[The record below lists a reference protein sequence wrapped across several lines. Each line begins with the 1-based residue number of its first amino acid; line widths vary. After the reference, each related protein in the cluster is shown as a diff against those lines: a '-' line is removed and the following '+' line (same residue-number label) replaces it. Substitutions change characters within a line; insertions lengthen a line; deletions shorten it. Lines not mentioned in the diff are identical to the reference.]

1 MKILISAY
9 SCEPGVGSE
18 RGVGWNVA
26 SEVSKYHQVWVITRP
41 DESKQVIEAEL
52 ERNPNPNL
60 HFIYFTLPFWK
71 DSLRWGQSGPM
82 QLHYYFWQIQA
93 YFVAKQLL
101 QQIDFDLV
109 HHVTFVKY
117 SAPSFLAFLPIPFIW
132 GPVGGGESAPRTFWI
147 DFSFKNKVYESL
159 RWLWRSI
166 GELDPFVRKTARR
179 CTIAYV
185 TTEDTAIRVRKMGAS
200 QVKIA
205 AETAMSELDIQQLS
219 QCPPP
224 TANPVRFISIARL
237 LHWKGFYLGMR
248 AFAKSKL
255 SSAEYWILGE
265 GPEHERLV
273 SLASELGISK
283 QVKLWGLLPRDEVLI
298 KLGQS
303 SVLVH
308 PSLHDSGGWVCL
320 EAMAAGRP
328 VICLDLGGPAQ
339 QIVAETGI
347 KVPAHHPEQAVEGI
361 AQAMVHLAES
371 PELRFQMGQA
381 GQERVNN
388 YYSWTAKGQ
397 YLAETYQKTVLER
410 VIQD

>member
-93 YFVAKQLL
+93 YYVAKQLL

-132 GPVGGGESAPRTFWI
+132 GPVGGGESAPRAFWI

-166 GELDPFVRKTARR
+166 GELDPFVHKTARR

-381 GQERVNN
+381 GQERVNK

-410 VIQD
+410 VTQD